1 MQRNSDD
8 RMTRRQ
14 LAACLAGVA
23 VGFGQAGPGRA
34 QTGDR
39 PFRLAISA
47 AQLAGVNINDA
58 RASIHVWLQ
67 QAVRNLRIRV
77 ELVPEV
83 FLDSERMIR
92 AIREGA
98 LDGFTITTWEFL
110 KASGLV
116 DPGFLLLS
124 DYIVQGL
131 RYLVVVHRTSPVRSL
146 AQLRDRHLL
155 MFEHPDMCLSNA
167 WLATLLASQG
177 LPAPERLF
185 SSQEARP
192 RLTQVLLPVFFQRA
206 DAACVTNRGLATA
219 IELNPQ
225 LGRDLRTL
233 VASPALVTGC
243 FAFHRA
249 CPPAERQRF
258 QQALL
263 DMGSD
268 PASQQIMALF
278 QATTFSTRTAAF
290 LEPTLEMLRQYER
303 LGNQGLTP
311 AGRGVR

>member
-1 MQRNSDD
+1 MKRNLDD
-8 RMTRRQ
+8 RITRRH
-14 LAACLAGVA
+14 LVACLAGGA
-23 VGFGQAGPGRA
+23 GGLGQGGPCRA
-34 QTGDR
+34 QTGES

-47 AQLAGVNINDA
+47 SQLAGVNFNDA

-92 AIREGA
+92 AIREGT
-98 LDGFTITTWEFL
+98 LDGFSITAWEFM
-110 KASGLV
+110 KASSLI
-116 DPGFLLLS
+116 DPGFLMVS
-124 DYIVQGL
+124 QYTAQGL
-131 RYLVVVHRTSPVRSL
+131 HYLMVVHRTSPIRSL
-146 AQLRDRHLL
+146 AQLRDRQVLTL
-155 MFEHPDMCLSNA
+155 EHPSMCLSSA
-167 WLATLLASQG
+167 WLATQLASQG
-177 LPAPERLF
+177 LPAPERF
-185 SSQEARP
+185 FGSQEARP
-192 RLTQVLLPVFFQRA
+192 KLTQVLLPVFFQRA

-233 VASPALVTGC
+233 VASPAVVAGF

-263 DMGSD
+263 EMGSD
-268 PASQQIMALF
+268 PASQQILALF
-278 QATTFSTRTAAF
+278 QATTFSTRTVAF
-290 LEPTLEMLRQYER
+290 LEPTLAMLRQYER
-303 LGNQGLTP
+303 LGNRSLAP
-311 AGRGVR
+311 AGRGTQ